1 MKNLNFISAKSSLK
15 FTTIYLYYIYVI
27 ICFFLDS
34 ILKLSNIRLGIKTLF
49 RQKLF
54 LKRSKKSS
62 RIVVC
67 QTSSRN
73 HGPFFVFL
81 LKNSSKAILSLRIPM
96 CRKINK

>member
-1 MKNLNFISAKSSLK
+1 MLLF
-15 FTTIYLYYIYVI
+15 V
-27 ICFFLDS
+27 FFLDS